1 MKQGE
6 GTGEPARRAAASAWG
21 IAALSLALA
30 LVACSPTGPSPAE
43 SGAPGVAEGHAWIY
57 ALREKQVLYSAVPVT
72 LSIDG
77 KTVGPLAGGTYR
89 SVEVPAGQKS
99 LTVSAL
105 LSNMTTNFELDAGAT
120 AYVLITL
127 QPSGL
132 PQPRGAV
139 GAAPLRG
146 IVGDQSLFSVHFL
159 DEASAK
165 ALLAKLQPA
174 Q

>member
-1 MKQGE
+1 MKQGA
-6 GTGEPARRAAASAWG
+6 GRGDAVRWAVGGAWRMAAMG
-21 IAALSLALA
+21 LGLALA
-30 LVACSPTGPSPAE
+30 ACSSTGPGPAE
-43 SGAPGVAEGHAWIY
+43 SGAPAAAAGHGWIY
-57 ALREKQVLYSAVPVT
+57 ALRENQDLYSLTPVT

-77 KTVGPLAGGTYR
+77 RTIGTLARGTYR

-105 LSNMTTNFELDAGAT
+105 LSRLTTRFDLDAGAT
-120 AYVLITL
+120 AYVLIAT

-132 PQPRGAV
+132 PAPRGAV

-146 IVGDQSLFSVHFL
+146 ASDQQGLFSVQFL
-159 DEASAK
+159 DEPSAK

>member
-1 MKQGE
+1 MKQRAERGE
-6 GTGEPARRAAASAWG
+6 AARCAATSAWG
-21 IAALSLALA
+21 IVALSLALA
-30 LVACSPTGPSPAE
+30 LVACSAAGPGPVE
-43 SGAPGVAEGHAWIY
+43 GGAPAVAAGPAWIY
-57 ALREKQVLYSAVPVT
+57 ALREKQELYSAEPVT

-77 KTVGPLAGGTYR
+77 RTIGPLAGGTYR
-89 SVEVPAGQKS
+89 SLEVPSGQKS

-105 LSNMTTNFELDAGAT
+105 LSSLTTRFELDAGAT
-120 AYVLITL
+120 AYVLVTL
-127 QPSGL
+127 EPSGL
-132 PQPRGAV
+132 AQPRGAV

-159 DEASAK
+159 DEPSAK

>member
-1 MKQGE
+1 MKQGA
-6 GTGEPARRAAASAWG
+6 GRGDAARRAEASAGG
-21 IAALSLALA
+21 IVALSLALA
-30 LVACSPTGPSPAE
+30 LVACSPAGPGPAE
-43 SGAPGVAEGHAWIY
+43 SDAPAVAAGHAWIY
-57 ALREKQVLYSAVPVT
+57 ALRATQELYSAEPVT

-77 KTVGPLAGGTYR
+77 KTIGALAGGSYR

-105 LSNMTTNFELDAGAT
+105 LSSLTTHFDLDRGAT
-120 AYVLITL
+120 AYILVTL
-127 QPSGL
+127 EPSGL
-132 PQPRGAV
+132 MQPRGAV

-159 DEASAK
+159 DEPSAK
-165 ALLAKLQPA
+165 ALLAKLKPA

>member
-1 MKQGE
+1 MKQGA
-6 GTGEPARRAAASAWG
+6 GRGEAARRDATSAWG
-21 IAALSLALA
+21 IVALSLALM
-30 LVACSPTGPSPAE
+30 LVACSPTGPGPAE
-43 SGAPGVAEGHAWIY
+43 SGAPVMAQGHGWIY
-57 ALREKQVLYSAVPVT
+57 ALREKQQLYSAEPVT

-77 KTVGPLAGGTYR
+77 NTLGPLAGGTYR

-105 LSNMTTNFELDAGAT
+105 LSSLTTNFELDAGAT
-120 AYVLITL
+120 AYVLISL

-132 PQPRGAV
+132 PPPRGAV

-146 IVGDQSLFSVHFL
+146 IIGDQSLFSVHFL

-174 Q
+174 G